1 MTHRRIRNMCR
12 MCIESIGD
20 LASAR
25 ARLRCPAGLRPEPTN
40 MNPTR
45 YIAAAAAVLFASAL
59 PAQLAKGSVAPA
71 FEIQKAWNDG
81 PTQFDEL
88 EGKLVILD
96 FAQTW

>member
-1 MTHRRIRNMCR
+1 
-12 MCIESIGD
+12 
-20 LASAR
+20 
-25 ARLRCPAGLRPEPTN
+25 

-45 YIAAAAAVLFASAL
+45 YIAAAAAVLFASTL

-81 PTQFDEL
+81 PTKFDEL
-88 EGKLVILD
+88 DGKLVILD